1 MPIFHDLQISDHC
14 QDLYQR
20 FIIFLMLK
28 FVPLLQIDKKDDKH
42 FHAYLDLP
50 STTRELEDPAMTG
63 SGKFSNS
70 VVGGTHSK
78 IPKIPFFSGP
88 YSLSFKDSFKISTFV
103 CSTKLT
109 HNGRYYADY

>member
-1 MPIFHDLQISDHC
+1 MFSWRNKKNIRTHW
-14 QDLYQR
+14 
-20 FIIFLMLK
+20 LK
-28 FVPLLQIDKKDDKH
+28 KSALFGVVICCLLQIDKKDDKH

-50 STTRELEDPAMTG
+50 STTRELESPDVTG

-109 HNGRYYADY
+109 HNGMYLIL